1 MRIESDSLGQLNI
14 PQTTYY
20 GIHTQRAL
28 NNFPISKASTHPEL
42 IRAFIEIKQAAAQTN
57 ATSGNLNRSV
67 AKHIVSATK
76 ILLNQPIDTT
86 MFPISD
92 IQGGAG
98 TSTNM
103 NVNEVIANLALE
115 KVGRQRGDYQFIHPN
130 DHVNMG
136 QSTNDTYPSA
146 GKIAFIRLLAPLLN
160 ELTQLID
167 ALGNKADEFST
178 TYKMGRTQLQDAVP
192 MTLGNSFHA
201 WLKPLL
207 RDNLRIQSAR
217 DSLYYLNMG
226 GSAIGSGINVSYHYQ
241 VHIVPNLA
249 GITKLPL
256 KQAHDLFDATQNLD
270 SFVALSGTLKT
281 LAVNLSKIANDLRL
295 LSSGPRSGLLEINL
309 PAKQAGSSIMP
320 GKVNPVIPEVVNQ
333 VAFEYFGF
341 DATVTAA
348 AEAGQLEL
356 NAFEPIVFKSLFTG
370 IEHLTAAMATLRI
383 NAIDGITSNKNRLA
397 QDIDLSV
404 SFATAM
410 APIVG
415 YQLAAK
421 MAKESLRTGKSLR
434 QIAEKKNCFTP
445 EELAHIFKVEDIV
458 INARTPEHGLVL
470 HAPEQK
476 NS

>member
-1 MRIESDSLGQLNI
+1 MRTESDSLGQVNI
-14 PQTTYY
+14 PQTAYY

-28 NNFPISKASTHPEL
+28 NNFPISSQATHPEL
-42 IRAFIEIKQAAAQTN
+42 IRAFLEIKQAAAKTN
-57 ATSGNLNRSV
+57 ATSGILDRSI

-76 ILLNQPIDTT
+76 TLLSNPIDVS
-86 MFPISD
+86 MFPLSD

-103 NVNEVIANLALE
+103 NVNEVIANVALE
-115 KVGRQRGDYQFIHPN
+115 QTGRSLGDYDYINPN
-130 DHVNMG
+130 DHVNMA

-146 GKIAFIRLLAPLLN
+146 GKIALLRLLEPLLF
-160 ELTQLID
+160 ELTELVD
-167 ALGNKADEFST
+167 ALGNKADTFST

-192 MTLGNSFHA
+192 TTLGNSFHA
-201 WLKPLL
+201 WLKPL
-207 RDNLRIQSAR
+207 RR
-217 DSLYYLNMG
+217 DSIRIETAREALYSLNLG

-256 KQAHDLFDATQNLD
+256 IQSHDLFDATQNLD
-270 SFVALSGTLKT
+270 GLVALSGTLKT
-281 LAVNLSKIANDLRL
+281 LAMSLSKIANDLRL

-333 VAFEYFGF
+333 VAFEMFGF
-341 DATVTAA
+341 DATITAA

-356 NAFEPIVFKSLFTG
+356 NAFEPIIFRSLFTG
-370 IEHLTAAMATLRI
+370 IEHLTTAMNTLRL
-383 NAIDGITSNKNRLA
+383 NAIDGITSNKSRLA

-410 APIVG
+410 TPIIG
-415 YQLAAK
+415 YQEAAK
-421 MAKESLRTGKSLR
+421 LAKESIRTGKSLR
-434 QIAEKKNCFTP
+434 QIAEKKACFTP
-445 EELAHIFKVEDIV
+445 DQLTHIFKIEDIV

-470 HAPEQK
+470 HPPK
-476 NS
+476 K